1 MQIYPQLQDVIELEV
16 DESEL
21 GKLYVDARG
30 REALR
35 RLVRGLLE
43 KKAQENAEDAPGE
56 IDAERNKEE
65 TPGSTWGHR
74 ADAPLLRRIKELKKG
89 KKRIEVRELWDPAKE
104 EYVVDVDEQGAVIQ
118 NAMSARQGKQRGA
131 PLNSTEFDGGRGYLA
146 EMDSRF

>member
-1 MQIYPQLQDVIELEV
+1 MMAPLDEEQRSAVEPVRALRLLQIYPQLQDVIELEV

-74 ADAPLLRRIKELKKG
+74 ADAPLLRRFKKLKKG
-89 KKRIEVRELWDPAKE
+89 RNVSRYGSSGIRPKR
-104 EYVVDVDEQGAVIQ
+104 
-118 NAMSARQGKQRGA
+118 
-131 PLNSTEFDGGRGYLA
+131 STWWTWMNKVL
-146 EMDSRF
+146 